1 MKKIILL
8 AIAVVMITGCH
19 SMATLEI
26 DTWVDKDTCVEYL
39 TRYQGSIRVESFD
52 RQDGQKRYVTKVVVQ
67 NYEFLDS
74 KKKDSAKNSAEVCR
88 ESTEESVSSIYTDE
102 IELNDEDLPF

>member
-8 AIAVVMITGCH
+8 TMAVFMLTGCH

-39 TRYQGSIRVESFD
+39 TRYQGGINPMYN
-52 RQDGQKRYVTKVVVQ
+52 QDGTIKL
-67 NYEFLDS
+67 N
-74 KKKDSAKNSAEVCR
+74 
-88 ESTEESVSSIYTDE
+88 EEC
-102 IELNDEDLPF
+102 LNDK